1 MEHLSHWLY
10 LVAHGYPGAASLFLP
25 PQTWC
30 GCAGVQL
37 QVPKVMAL
45 LCPTAACSKCLG
57 LCGTEFIPGEWSWM
71 NISSQEQCRWVPLL
85 SPSGGQPRPWDRDR
99 HVAISSL
106 RPHVLLGMCLQKRYL
121 IFQGGTC
128 SFQGWLALPVLS
140 QKDCHSSENH
150 SLPGLGMEQPAMIS
164 WPGWGAWDGAGG
176 VAQSKKWCLF
186 LQKGADGGRRVP
198 FFPVLPPL
206 SPRTPPGCCGAAGG
220 GFRARSHVLPAQ
232 PSRACRGRSRH
243 APAALGRRK
252 QIGFPAGVQGAGRPW
267 LVSHHRSVG
276 TGCGER
282 PSRAGMEGADLAE
295 GSPQAAGSLQEAGH
309 DLGLTRSQGCCL
321 CLCLPL
327 VLRWACSLG
336 GGRC

>member
-1 MEHLSHWLY
+1 MLRRRKLPVLEHLSHWLY

-99 HVAISSL
+99 HVAISPL

-121 IFQGGTC
+121 VFQGGTC
-128 SFQGWLALPVLS
+128 NFQGWLALPVLS

-232 PSRACRGRSRH
+232 PSRACRGRS
-243 APAALGRRK
+243 
-252 QIGFPAGVQGAGRPW
+252 
-267 LVSHHRSVG
+267 
-276 TGCGER
+276 
-282 PSRAGMEGADLAE
+282 
-295 GSPQAAGSLQEAGH
+295 
-309 DLGLTRSQGCCL
+309 
-321 CLCLPL
+321 
-327 VLRWACSLG
+327 
-336 GGRC
+336 